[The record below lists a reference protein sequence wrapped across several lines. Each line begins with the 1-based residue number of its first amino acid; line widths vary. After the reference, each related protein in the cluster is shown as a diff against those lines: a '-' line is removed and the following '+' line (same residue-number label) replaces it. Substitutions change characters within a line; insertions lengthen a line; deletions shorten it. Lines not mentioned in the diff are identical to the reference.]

1 MRISKTSK
9 LVLTGMGGAALAMVG
24 GAFLLTGVGT
34 GVGAVMMTSGL
45 AAIGSVVGG
54 GMFAGIGVLAAG
66 TGTASVIAAAI
77 ANKLIPDPA
86 LKELAESLGKANEL
100 YAAAEICT
108 EAQRLE
114 MEGLNVR
121 IGHLL
126 DAKKSDAAELE
137 DLKVRLIV
145 LIHDLEGETQAAGTE
160 AVAAE
165 DGSEVETK
173 PVGDPTE

>member
-1 MRISKTSK
+1 
-9 LVLTGMGGAALAMVG
+9 
-24 GAFLLTGVGT
+24 
-34 GVGAVMMTSGL
+34 MTSGL
-45 AAIGSVVGG
+45 AAIGSAVGG

-66 TGTASVIAAAI
+66 SATSAAIAAAI

-100 YAAAEICT
+100 YAAAKICT
-108 EAQRLE
+108 EAQQLE

-137 DLKVRLIV
+137 HLKARLTL
-145 LIHDLEGETQAAGTE
+145 LIHDLERDSLAAGTK
-160 AVAAE
+160 AMVAE

-173 PVGDPTE
+173 PVGDPAE